1 MRMRIINTVQYF
13 KYFKSFK
20 TTVACWL
27 VILYHST
34 AFCATD
40 DFAICK
46 PLTEV
51 APPRPQLPMPEH
63 EGEVRLISDEALIQE
78 KLGIST
84 FTGNVLMQRGPQILQ
99 TQKMVYDR
107 TQDIV
112 DSGGQFTLWS
122 PNFIVSGAKIKLR
135 SLEQGEMSEAN
146 YWLLA
151 PRRARGHSE
160 KIIQQ
165 SKDVVVLEDT
175 SYTTCD
181 PQKEI
186 WRLDASEVTLDNATD
201 TGTAYHVTVNILG
214 LPVFYTPYLSFPL
227 SQARKSGFL
236 APNMGSSD
244 ETGTE
249 FSIPYYLNLAPNY
262 DATITPRVM
271 TRRGLLLNTEFRYL
285 TAGTGGQVELE
296 YLPHD
301 KAFGADR
308 TSLSWRHSG
317 LWREHWYTDLNFN
330 YVSDERYFEQLGNN
344 ISVASIT
351 HLERRGDLLYLG
363 NGWDVLSRI
372 HSFQTLDRNP
382 SARPYQRI
390 PQVVFNTRW
399 PPENRRFNTQ
409 IQTELVNFD
418 RDTNVVNAP
427 IGTRLDIKAMMS
439 YPWRTPGTFVIPK
452 LSIRYTLYNLDH
464 VAEEAPIGPDRLL
477 FTASADS
484 GLLLERDATLWG
496 QPLLH
501 TLEPRLFYRYTPYR
515 NQTDL
520 PIFDTA
526 QYDLSYGQLFRDNNF
541 SGTDRVDD
549 SHQLTLALTT
559 RLLNATTGL
568 EHLRTSIGQAY
579 YFRDRR
585 VTLPGESAATD
596 STSQMIFEM
605 STQPVSSWTGAATLI
620 WDPNSSNTQQT
631 VLRTRYRPDQAHLLN
646 LSYRLRDDALEQSD
660 ISWYWSLGSRWKML
674 GRWNYSL
681 PNETTLETFGG
692 LEYNSCC
699 WAMRGIARRYLNNVD
714 GESYLNGFFLQF
726 ELKGLGGV
734 GKKADTFLEQ
744 SIAGYRNQF

>member
-1 MRMRIINTVQYF
+1 MGPKLVLDSLTRIITIVQYF
-13 KYFKSFK
+13 KYFKYFK

-34 AFCATD
+34 AFGATD

-51 APPRPQLPMPEH
+51 APPRPQLPLPEH
-63 EGEVRLISDEALIQE
+63 EEEIRLISDEALIQE

-122 PNFIVSGAKIKLR
+122 PNFIVSGAKIKLH
-135 SLEQGEMSEAN
+135 SLKQGEMNEAN

-165 SKDVVVLEDT
+165 SKDVVILEDT

-186 WRLDASEVTLDNATD
+186 WRLDASQVTLDNSTD

-244 ETGTE
+244 ETGSE

-271 TRRGLLLNTEFRYL
+271 TRRGLLLDTEFRYL
-285 TAGTGGQVELE
+285 TADTSGQVELE

-308 TSLSWRHSG
+308 TSFSWRHSG
-317 LWREHWYTDLNFN
+317 LLREHWYTDLNFN

-363 NGWDVLSRI
+363 HGWDVLSRI

-390 PQVVFNTRW
+390 PQVVFNNTRW
-399 PPENRRFNTQ
+399 PQENRRFNTQ

-418 RDTNVVNAP
+418 RDTNVVDLP

-452 LSIRYTLYNLDH
+452 LSMRYTIYNLDQ
-464 VAEEAPIGPDRLL
+464 VAEESPTRPDRWL

-484 GLLLERDATLWG
+484 GLLLERDATLWE

-501 TLEPRLFYRYTPYR
+501 TLEPRLFILSLHA
-515 NQTDL
+515 L
-520 PIFDTA
+520 P
-526 QYDLSYGQLFRDNNF
+526 
-541 SGTDRVDD
+541 
-549 SHQLTLALTT
+549 
-559 RLLNATTGL
+559 
-568 EHLRTSIGQAY
+568 
-579 YFRDRR
+579 
-585 VTLPGESAATD
+585 
-596 STSQMIFEM
+596 
-605 STQPVSSWTGAATLI
+605 
-620 WDPNSSNTQQT
+620 
-631 VLRTRYRPDQAHLLN
+631 
-646 LSYRLRDDALEQSD
+646 
-660 ISWYWSLGSRWKML
+660 
-674 GRWNYSL
+674 
-681 PNETTLETFGG
+681 
-692 LEYNSCC
+692 
-699 WAMRGIARRYLNNVD
+699 
-714 GESYLNGFFLQF
+714 
-726 ELKGLGGV
+726 
-734 GKKADTFLEQ
+734 
-744 SIAGYRNQF
+744 